1 MCKVS
6 KVIFPINLIGE
17 KMTRTLKLY
26 KNIILLSLTL
36 INFLSSVSK
45 PQTADEIYNKFSKRY
60 HIYKTTR
67 IPYYIFVPANYNPSL
82 KYPLVLGL
90 HGSGESGDNPSA
102 VKLNS
107 LATVWAKDAN
117 QFKFPCFILI
127 PQCPANAW
135 WGGDG
140 LLPVSEI
147 LDSILIEF
155 SIDTNRI
162 YITGLSMG
170 GYGTWEFI
178 TRFPDKFAA
187 AVPMSGGGDSSKA
200 EIIKHIPIWNFH
212 GEVDNVIPVANSRN
226 MITALERHGRTV
238 IYTDCYNDDCTG
250 LPDSIITEK
259 IKSGINLL
267 YTEYRNAGHNIW
279 NMAYYEPL
287 LLPWVF
293 SQNKTNNSTGID
305 KGNFNTLPREFI
317 LFQNYPNPFN
327 PSTTIQFQI
336 PNSSFVNLK
345 VYDILG
351 REVTTLVN
359 EEKSAGVYEVEFNA
373 DDLSS
378 GIYFYTLKAGK
389 YLQTRKLILMK

>member
-1 MCKVS
+1 M
-6 KVIFPINLIGE
+6 
-17 KMTRTLKLY
+17 
-26 KNIILLSLTL
+26 
-36 INFLSSVSK
+36 
-45 PQTADEIYNKFSKRY
+45 A
-60 HIYKTTR
+60 
-67 IPYYIFVPANYNPSL
+67 YYIFVPANYNPSL

-107 LATVWAKDAN
+107 VATVWAKDAN
-117 QFKFPCFILI
+117 QFKYPCFILI
-127 PQCPANAW
+127 PQCPNNAW

-200 EIIKHIPIWNFH
+200 DIIKHIPIWNFY

-238 IYTDCYNDDCTG
+238 IYTDCHNDDCTG

-279 NMAYYEPL
+279 NAAYYEPL
-287 LLPWVF
+287 FLPWVF

-305 KGNFNTLPREFI
+305 KGNFNTIPKEFI
-317 LFQNYPNPFN
+317 LYQNYPNPFN
-327 PSTTIQFQI
+327 PSTKIKYTI
-336 PNSSFVNLK
+336 PSVGTSLMKFVLLK
-345 VYDILG
+345 VYDMLG
-351 REVTTLVN
+351 KEVAVLVN
-359 EEKSAGVYEVEFNA
+359 EGKPVGSYNVDFDGSK
-373 DDLSS
+373 LPS
-378 GIYFYTLKAGK
+378 GIYFYKLQAGSFVETKKMILLK
-389 YLQTRKLILMK
+389 